1 MRFRLST
8 ILVCLVFST
17 LSPDTLSSTR
27 SKFDSENWVRA
38 EVDTLVAAAR
48 AAFEGDDAVPAY
60 HKTLAAISRAIRRQ
74 RLDENNG
81 FVLRHRQFI
90 EYVRMAS
97 IDQLPDHELGFEVSD
112 KQYFQQTRRFV
123 EIPDFLLNRRFLS
136 SVSRWETLDRAK
148 AFLKEINSTRVPDS
162 RLTYFSFTSRHL
174 GTPDNDDSYRRL
186 LIVVP
191 GNTKTSVPEK
201 WVQFGVTDPGTRNR
215 TRNLSVVSAVPNG
228 DGTFNTY
235 FKDYFR
241 TYRRGGSI
249 SIKGRWELG
258 YGDDNCARCHKSGVL
273 PIFPEEGSVNPS
285 EHPAIEEVN
294 RRFRSYGSPRFDKYL
309 DESKFGPG
317 LGSGNP
323 AERNRRFGDGFSET
337 VVGRSM
343 NCAVCHRPERLGY
356 LNWPMEQIVIS
367 SYIKGG
373 HMPLGNDLKE
383 SEREELYEKIIEE
396 YFAVDDANP
405 GILKSWLLGD
415 SQARSLQKD
424 GSK

>member
-1 MRFRLST
+1 MRFRPVMSLLLLS
-8 ILVCLVFST
+8 LVAECLPAQSA
-17 LSPDTLSSTR
+17 TR
-27 SKFDSENWVRA
+27 SKFDAEIWVRA
-38 EVDTLVAAAR
+38 EVNTLVAAAR
-48 AAFEGDDAVPAY
+48 AAFDDDDAVPAY
-60 HKTLAAISRAIRRQ
+60 HKALAAISRAIRRH
-74 RLDENNG
+74 RLDENKDFAG
-81 FVLRHRQFI
+81 RYRTFL

-112 KQYFQQTRRFV
+112 KQYFRQTRRYV

-136 SVSRWETLDRAK
+136 SVTRWETLDRAK
-148 AFLKEINSTRVPDS
+148 AFLKEINSTREPAT
-162 RLTYFSFTSRHL
+162 RLIYFSFTSRHL

-191 GNTKTSVPEK
+191 GNTETGVPEK

-215 TRNLSVVSAVPNG
+215 TRNLSVVSAVPNA

-241 TYRRGGSI
+241 TYLRNGTIQTR
-249 SIKGRWELG
+249 GRWELG

-273 PIFPEEGSVNPS
+273 PIFPEEGSVNSS
-285 EHPAIEEVN
+285 EEPALEAVN
-294 RRFRSYGSPRFDKYL
+294 RRFRTYGSPRLDKYL
-309 DESKFGPG
+309 DPSKFGPG
-317 LGSGNP
+317 LGSGTS
-323 AERNRRFGDGFSET
+323 AERNKRFGDGFSET

-343 NCAVCHRPERLGY
+343 SCAVCHRPERLGY

-373 HMPLGNDLKE
+373 HMPLGSDLKE
-383 SEREELYEKIIEE
+383 SEREELYERIIEE

-415 SQARSLQKD
+415 SPAVY
-424 GSK
+424 

>member
-1 MRFRLST
+1 MRFRLTT
-8 ILVCLVFST
+8 ILLCLAFST
-17 LSPDTLSSTR
+17 LSPDTSSATR

-38 EVDTLVAAAR
+38 EVNTLVAAAR
-48 AAFEGDDAVPAY
+48 AAFEDDDALPAY
-60 HKTLAAISRAIRRQ
+60 HKALAAISRAIRRH
-74 RLDENNG
+74 RLDQNEG
-81 FVLRHRQFI
+81 FVSRHREFI

-97 IDQLPDHELGFEVSD
+97 IDQLPDHELGFDVSD
-112 KQYFQQTRRFV
+112 QQYFRETSRYV

-148 AFLKEINSTRVPDS
+148 EFLREINSTREPAN
-162 RLTYFSFTSRHL
+162 RLSFFSFTSRHL

-191 GNTKTSVPEK
+191 GNTETGIPEK

-215 TRNLSVVSAVPNG
+215 TRNLSVVSAVPTG

-273 PIFPEEGSVNPS
+273 PIFPEEGSVNPN
-285 EHPAIEEVN
+285 ELPAIEEVN
-294 RRFRSYGSPRFDKYL
+294 RRFRTYGSPRFDKYL

-317 LGSGNP
+317 LGSGNSV
-323 AERNRRFGDGFSET
+323 ERNKRFGERFSET

-343 NCAVCHRPERLGY
+343 NCVVCHRPERLGY

-383 SEREELYEKIIEE
+383 TEREELYEKIIEE
-396 YFAVDDANP
+396 YFAIDDANP

-415 SQARSLQKD
+415 SLARSFQKD
-424 GSK
+424 GK